1 MEERTT
7 MSEIFMTIR
16 KNIIWII
23 ISTFIGMAVAGG
35 LTFFVITPKYSS
47 SAELIIQ
54 SKNNDAESGVKPD
67 VTTNVLM
74 INTYKDMIKGKTIL
88 QKVKNELTNNSK
100 LNLSIEELTQMIN
113 VVQSANSQMFRIE
126 VTAEDP
132 YESAIITNTIALV
145 FQETAVDFL
154 DINKVS
160 ITSEAEPVTTPV
172 SPNHKLNLLIGL
184 VIGFLIGLDGCF
196 LSTLFDKTV
205 KNEKYITDV
214 LGLPIIGE
222 IIKLNKQEIKK
233 GKSVNLTTVFEETGE
248 NRNIS
253 RSSRKKL

>member
-100 LNLSIEELTQMIN
+100 LNLSIEKLTQMVN

-132 YESAIITNTIALV
+132 YE
-145 FQETAVDFL
+145 
-154 DINKVS
+154 
-160 ITSEAEPVTTPV
+160 
-172 SPNHKLNLLIGL
+172 
-184 VIGFLIGLDGCF
+184 
-196 LSTLFDKTV
+196 
-205 KNEKYITDV
+205 
-214 LGLPIIGE
+214 
-222 IIKLNKQEIKK
+222 
-233 GKSVNLTTVFEETGE
+233 
-248 NRNIS
+248 
-253 RSSRKKL
+253 

>member
-88 QKVKNELTNNSK
+88 QKVIHLH
-100 LNLSIEELTQMIN
+100 
-113 VVQSANSQMFRIE
+113 RI
-126 VTAEDP
+126 
-132 YESAIITNTIALV
+132 
-145 FQETAVDFL
+145 
-154 DINKVS
+154 
-160 ITSEAEPVTTPV
+160 
-172 SPNHKLNLLIGL
+172 
-184 VIGFLIGLDGCF
+184 
-196 LSTLFDKTV
+196 V
-205 KNEKYITDV
+205 KDV
-214 LGLPIIGE
+214 
-222 IIKLNKQEIKK
+222 KHC
-233 GKSVNLTTVFEETGE
+233 
-248 NRNIS
+248 
-253 RSSRKKL
+253 